1 MIELQDDKLVFRFP
15 EVHPDAVCRIEFQRT
30 LRIPDDNREYG
41 LPPGLGRF
49 PVRHVDDHRD
59 TSPESWGGH
68 GGVFLPMYQAEA
80 MWLNFDTAYPMAIKV
95 AAGKIDALTGE
106 SWTNELSRRP
116 QNYLTVPNQP
126 WLDGFCVGKGMI
138 RQFVAMPLG
147 QGYTA
152 EEQLTGTAEHGGLQI
167 IAYPM
172 QAVRYEAWAK
182 KQAARDARTDG
193 YVHVAGVTIRDGP
206 GAGRSHASEDLPG
219 QVRLRNVGP
228 VGAFPLLRAY
238 SQQRAVPP
246 GVGRRAT
253 QHAAYGQGL
262 HRRRAALV
270 RLLRWRPHRTRRC
283 AEADGPGQCGREETQ
298 AGRGSPRGQRSRTAC
313 RRQDAARR
321 PRARGRVLNRP
332 RGRSRTPGLFQS
344 WHTSERN
351 AKLEEEP
358 QGANSFSFLSPAR
371 RSPPPSRVSRG

>member
-15 EVHPDAVCRIEFQRT
+15 EVHTDAVCRIEFQRT

-59 TSPESWGGH
+59 TSPESWGRH

-147 QGYTA
+147 QSYTA

-182 KQAARDARTDG
+182 KQAARDARTNG
-193 YVHVAGVTIRDGP
+193 YAMSPASPSEMGLAPGGLMRQKIYRDKYGFETWV
-206 GAGRSHASEDLPG
+206 RSARKEVFPFIKTLG
-219 QVRLRNVGP
+219 QKG
-228 VGAFPLLRAY
+228 
-238 SQQRAVPP
+238 
-246 GVGRRAT
+246 
-253 QHAAYGQGL
+253 
-262 HRRRAALV
+262 
-270 RLLRWRPHRTRRC
+270 
-283 AEADGPGQCGREETQ
+283 EADGEG
-298 AGRGSPRGQRSRTAC
+298 GSTYTHHMKDALFMMPTAH
-313 RRQDAARR
+313 
-321 PRARGRVLNRP
+321 L
-332 RGRSRTPGLFQS
+332 
-344 WHTSERN
+344 
-351 AKLEEEP
+351 
-358 QGANSFSFLSPAR
+358 LSN
-371 RSPPPSRVSRG
+371 VVDQLDDI

>member
-15 EVHPDAVCRIEFQRT
+15 EVHTDAVCRIEFQRT

-59 TSPESWGGH
+59 TSPESWGRH

-106 SWTNELSRRP
+106 GWTNELSRRP

-147 QGYTA
+147 RGYTA

-172 QAVRYEAWAK
+172 QAARYEAWAK

-193 YVHVAGVTIRDGP
+193 DAMSPASPSEMGLAPGGLMRQEIYRDKYGFKTWD
-206 GAGRSHASEDLPG
+206 RSA
-219 QVRLRNVGP
+219 
-228 VGAFPLLRAY
+228 
-238 SQQRAVPP
+238 
-246 GVGRRAT
+246 
-253 QHAAYGQGL
+253 
-262 HRRRAALV
+262 
-270 RLLRWRPHRTRRC
+270 
-283 AEADGPGQCGREETQ
+283 
-298 AGRGSPRGQRSRTAC
+298 RSRCFVHILNSEQYLQASG
-313 RRQDAARR
+313 AA
-321 PRARGRVLNRP
+321 
-332 RGRSRTPGLFQS
+332 
-344 WHTSERN
+344 
-351 AKLEEEP
+351 
-358 QGANSFSFLSPAR
+358 
-371 RSPPPSRVSRG
+371 PPSMPPTAKDYTDAGLPWFDYYGGDLTALDGAQKLTGLDSVAAKKLKQGEGVLADNDPVQPAVVKTLHGDRVREGEF

>member
-59 TSPESWGGH
+59 TSPESWGRH

-193 YVHVAGVTIRDGP
+193 YAMSPASPSEMGLAPGGLMRQKIYRDKYGFETWD
-206 GAGRSHASEDLPG
+206 RSA
-219 QVRLRNVGP
+219 
-228 VGAFPLLRAY
+228 
-238 SQQRAVPP
+238 
-246 GVGRRAT
+246 
-253 QHAAYGQGL
+253 
-262 HRRRAALV
+262 
-270 RLLRWRPHRTRRC
+270 
-283 AEADGPGQCGREETQ
+283 
-298 AGRGSPRGQRSRTAC
+298 RSRC
-313 RRQDAARR
+313 FVHILNSEQYLQVSGAA
-321 PRARGRVLNRP
+321 
-332 RGRSRTPGLFQS
+332 
-344 WHTSERN
+344 
-351 AKLEEEP
+351 
-358 QGANSFSFLSPAR
+358 
-371 RSPPPSRVSRG
+371 PPSMPPTAKDYTDAGLPWFDYYGGDLTALDGAQKLTGLDSVAAKKLKQGEGVLADNDPVQPAVVKTLHGDRVREGEF